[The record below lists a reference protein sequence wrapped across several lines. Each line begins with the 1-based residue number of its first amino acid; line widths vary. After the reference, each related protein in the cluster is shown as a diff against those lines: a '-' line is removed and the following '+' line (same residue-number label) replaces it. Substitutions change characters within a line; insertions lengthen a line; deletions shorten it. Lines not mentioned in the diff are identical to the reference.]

1 MFSMFPDVCKNR
13 TDYIIKLG
21 GSQQGHIEAPGGIAF
36 QYAGMYVPCVIM
48 YGPYWSIVV
57 FFLHCVIISF
67 NYFPFF
73 FTS

>member
-48 YGPYWSIVV
+48 YGPY
-57 FFLHCVIISF
+57 
-67 NYFPFF
+67 
-73 FTS
+73 